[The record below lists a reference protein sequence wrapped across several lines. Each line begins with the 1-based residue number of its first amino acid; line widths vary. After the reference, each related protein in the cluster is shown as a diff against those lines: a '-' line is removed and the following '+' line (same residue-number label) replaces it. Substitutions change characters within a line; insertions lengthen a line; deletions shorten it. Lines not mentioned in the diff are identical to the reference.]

1 MTKPLLFHPVRAILP
16 APTATFTVVPFAVTP
31 TAADR
36 CRAAAAATERRAPAT
51 GLFARLERE
60 TDAGSLP
67 ETLAF
72 ALLGVTGAAWPA
84 WEVLRLV
91 FTF

>member
-1 MTKPLLFHPVRAILP
+1 MTKPLHFHPVRVIIP
-16 APTATFTVVPFAVTP
+16 APTATFTFAP

-36 CRAAAAATERRAPAT
+36 RRAPAPAP

-60 TDAGSLP
+60 TAACSLP
-67 ETLAF
+67 ETLVF

-84 WEVLRLV
+84 WEALRLI
-91 FTF
+91 FAF